1 VITET
6 LKKLTLTPG
15 AMEIIEYIHSVG
27 GKAGAVSGG
36 FIELLTPLA
45 KELNLDY
52 YRANQLE
59 VIDGFLTGNVIGEI
73 IDKPAKADALRE
85 WAIELEISLSQT
97 IAVGDGANDLDMM
110 DQAGLSVGFNAK
122 PRVRA
127 KADVLI
133 ARNDLRDLI
142 PLIGF

>member
-1 VITET
+1 V
-6 LKKLTLTPG
+6 
-15 AMEIIEYIHSVG
+15 
-27 GKAGAVSGG
+27 
-36 FIELLTPLA
+36 
-45 KELNLDY
+45 
-52 YRANQLE
+52 
-59 VIDGFLTGNVIGEI
+59 TGPI
-73 IDKPAKADALRE
+73 IDKPAKAEALSE
-85 WAIELEISLSQT
+85 WAKQLNLKLSQT

-110 DQAGLSVGFNAK
+110 EIAGLAVGFNAK